1 MACNECT
8 STNVSQNMPL
18 VLVWD
23 PTVATLALFI
33 IVLGPFIAVDIENAN
48 RPSWDQRPFPPLGT
62 TLFTPVIQ
70 ELCALVAAAGVR
82 AC

>member
-1 MACNECT
+1 
-8 STNVSQNMPL
+8 MPL

-23 PTVATLALFI
+23 QTVATLALFI
-33 IVLGPFIAVDIENAN
+33 VVLGPFIAVDIENAN

-70 ELCALVAAAGVR
+70 ELRALVAAACVR
-82 AC
+82 ACV